1 MDDNLADSVVETS
14 ESEVEEVFEDQSE
27 TEDDSTEVA
36 EEGSEEPDEAEDGE
50 ESEQEDDQPEGE
62 SVLETVDV
70 EYDGEQYKLPP
81 KLKDAFMREQDY
93 TVKTQTL
100 AAEKHD
106 FQQYMEATQANQQS
120 MANLA
125 AIDQQLQSYQEY
137 DWNSAFD
144 ADITSATKLQH
155 QMQQLQSQRE
165 QLVGTIQQGEQQRKA
180 LRHDNMVK
188 VAQRT
193 DAQLK
198 KEIPNWG
205 EGRKSELGRFAVET
219 MGFPAEMVAQAVT
232 PPEILALHYAEIGY
246 QTVQKVKNAK
256 KPKGSK
262 VVEVK
267 PSKNLKPKKQS
278 APKSLSN
285 VSDPNAYRELRMAQ
299 KRKNMKG

>member
-1 MDDNLADSVVETS
+1 MNDNLADSVVETS
-14 ESEVEEVFEDQSE
+14 ESEVEEVSEDQSE

>member
-1 MDDNLADSVVETS
+1 
-14 ESEVEEVFEDQSE
+14 
-27 TEDDSTEVA
+27 
-36 EEGSEEPDEAEDGE
+36 
-50 ESEQEDDQPEGE
+50 
-62 SVLETVDV
+62 
-70 EYDGEQYKLPP
+70 
-81 KLKDAFMREQDY
+81 MREQDY

>member
-70 EYDGEQYKLPP
+70 EYDGERYKLPP

-100 AAEKHD
+100 AAEKQD

>member
-299 KRKNMKG
+299 KRKTLKG